1 MRRILF
7 VVPDLNVGGVQR
19 SLVTLL
25 NEAPFNQLDITLL
38 TFREGGG
45 LYAQLPDQV
54 HVKVDRQI
62 GKAEKLRAAVSKA
75 LRQCRLDSLFDFAKK
90 VYHRSGKMMVQ
101 ANGEEEYDVAV
112 AYSDGLATWY
122 VAQNVQ
128 AAQKIAFVHTDFS
141 RAGYNALQE
150 QEVYGSFE
158 QIIFP
163 SQAARQSFLT
173 ALPKWKERT
182 IVLPNAVDIHQVRKL
197 AKESI
202 PRFEAGAVKLVTVGR
217 LSHEKGIEKIPP
229 LLRRLK
235 DAGQRVIWYV
245 VGDGPERNNI
255 LRQARK
261 LGVEKELI
269 LTGQLE
275 NPYPYMR
282 ECDVYVQP
290 SEYEGYC
297 IALAEARL
305 LCRPVVAC
313 DFAGAREQIE
323 SGVTGF
329 ITGVTIEDLFP
340 PLLTLV
346 TQPQKRM
353 EFQKALAQHYDA
365 GEAVLQAHLWW
376 ESLSN
381 E

>member
-1 MRRILF
+1 MKRILF

-101 ANGEEEYDVAV
+101 VNGEEKYDVAV

-122 VAQNVQ
+122 VAKNIQ
-128 AAQKIAFVHTDFS
+128 ATQKIAFVHTDFS
-141 RAGYNALQE
+141 RAGYNAQQE
-150 QEVYGSFE
+150 REVYNSFE
-158 QIIFP
+158 QIVFP
-163 SQAARQSFLT
+163 SQAARQSFL
-173 ALPKWKERT
+173 AILPEWEEKT
-182 IVLPNAVDIHQVRKL
+182 IILPNAVDIYQVRKL
-197 AKESI
+197 AEEST
-202 PRFEAGAVKLVTVGR
+202 PQLEAGVVKLVTVGR
-217 LSHEKGIEKIPP
+217 LSHEKGVEKIPP

-235 DAGQRVIWYV
+235 DAGQKVIWYV
-245 VGDGPERNNI
+245 VGDGPERNNL

-275 NPYPYMR
+275 NPYPYIR
-282 ECDVYVQP
+282 ECDIYIQP

-305 LCRPVVAC
+305 LYRPVVAC

-323 SGVTGF
+323 NGVTGF
-329 ITGVTIEDLFP
+329 ITGMAIEDLFP
-340 PLLTLV
+340 PLLALV
-346 TQPQKRM
+346 NQPQKRR
-353 EFQKALAQHYDA
+353 EFQKAVMQKQEMEKAMRQ
-365 GEAVLQAHLWW
+365 VRLWW
-376 ESLSN
+376 ETLRD
-381 E
+381 